1 MILSLFALLAATD
14 QMAPPAANSAPVEAA
29 SEIPSLS
36 LPKSPVFLATGPRES
51 TPKLTNAPKETTTS
65 APSGA
70 AKNVKKNSRDR
81 KKEKQDNETL
91 KVIVPNAS
99 LKQRYDQCV
108 NMIDRDPE
116 QAAEIANT
124 WRLSAGGVLANQCL
138 GMAYVALGRY
148 SAGVDSFEQA
158 ARESDLEHDGR
169 SAIFWSQAGNAA
181 LANQDP
187 GAARNAFD
195 HALMS
200 PVMPDKMRGN
210 TLSDR
215 ARADVAVGDYAI
227 ARQDIDKALKL
238 IPKDATA
245 WLMSATLARHQGDL
259 TRAKNDIT
267 EAEKFAPLDTHVS
280 FEKGLIYALSGDKET
295 AKSAWER
302 TIRANPSAEIAEVA
316 RKALSEIDDMPA
328 NAATEPKSTAPKAP

>member
-1 MILSLFALLAATD
+1 MILLPLLTLLAAADQVASPVSTD
-14 QMAPPAANSAPVEAA
+14 APTEQI

-36 LPKSPVFLATGPRES
+36 LPKAPVFLATGPREEIKKPVEV
-51 TPKLTNAPKETTTS
+51 PKP
-65 APSGA
+65 A
-70 AKNVKKNSRDR
+70 ATAKTEAGKKKNTNR
-81 KKEKQDNETL
+81 KKEKQDNDTL

-108 NMIDRDPE
+108 GMIDQDPE

-148 SAGVDSFEQA
+148 SAGMDSFEQA

-169 SAIFWSQAGNAA
+169 SAIFWNQAGNAA

-200 PVMPDKMRGN
+200 PAMPDKMRGN

-215 ARADVAVGDYAI
+215 ARADVSVGDYAM
-227 ARQDIDKALKL
+227 ARQDIDRALKF
-238 IPKDATA
+238 IPKDGTI

-267 EAEKFAPLDTHVS
+267 EAERVAPLDTHIS
-280 FEKGLIYALSGDKET
+280 FEKGLIYALSGDNET
-295 AKSAWER
+295 AKAAWER
-302 TIRANPSAEIAEVA
+302 TIRANPKAEIADVA
-316 RKALSEIDDMPA
+316 RKALSEID
-328 NAATEPKSTAPKAP
+328 EPQSNTAPSGQTTNPSKPQ

>member
-1 MILSLFALLAATD
+1 MILSFFALLAATD
-14 QMAPPAANSAPVEAA
+14 QTAPPAADAAPAKTIA
-29 SEIPSLS
+29 EIPSLS
-36 LPKSPVFLATGPRES
+36 LPKSPVFLATGPQES
-51 TPKLTNAPKETTTS
+51 TQKAVTIPKQNS
-65 APSGA
+65 ASGA
-70 AKNVKKNSRDR
+70 SESGKNTKKKSGNR

-91 KVIVPNAS
+91 KVIAPNAS

-108 NMIDRDPE
+108 SMIDRDPE

-138 GMAYVALGRY
+138 GMSYVALGRY

-187 GAARNAFD
+187 GEARNAFD

-200 PVMPDKMRGN
+200 PAMPDKMRGN

-215 ARADVAVGDYAI
+215 ARADVAVGDYAV
-227 ARQDIDKALKL
+227 ARQDIDKALKF

-245 WLMSATLARHQGDL
+245 LLMSATLARHQGDL
-259 TRAKNDIT
+259 ARARNDII
-267 EAEKFAPLDTHVS
+267 EAEKAAPLDAHVS

-295 AKSAWER
+295 AKASWER
-302 TIRANPSAEIAEVA
+302 TIRADPSAEIADVA
-316 RKALSEIDDMPA
+316 RKALSEIEDPQK
-328 NAATEPKSTAPKAP
+328 NSSPEQTSTATKSQ